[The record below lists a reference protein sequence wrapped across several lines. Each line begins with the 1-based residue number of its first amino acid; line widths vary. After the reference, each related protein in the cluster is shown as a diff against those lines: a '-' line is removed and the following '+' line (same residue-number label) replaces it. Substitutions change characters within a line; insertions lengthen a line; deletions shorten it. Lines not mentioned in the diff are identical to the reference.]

1 MSRPRNT
8 TKMGSLADLPSSDS
22 PSLGLVQATD
32 KEKEKTFR
40 LNGASW
46 RGALCISDYL
56 EREAHLGEQF
66 LTRDGGITYWILV
79 DTTLKADKR
88 PILASCETLR
98 KRAWIAKSGKI
109 EEVVAHGIGSVFC
122 NPKYRGRGY
131 AKRMMA
137 ELGKKLE
144 TWQQP
149 EGKKSMFSV
158 LYSDIGKVSCL
169 LMPTSSLHL
178 KTNVALEILR

>member
-131 AKRMMA
+131 AKALLLHTFREFYERGMPRVTLGVDA
-137 ELGKKLE
+137 ESPTGATHLYERVGMHVEHENVVFEK
-144 TWQQP
+144 
-149 EGKKSMFSV
+149 V
-158 LYSDIGKVSCL
+158 LS
-169 LMPTSSLHL
+169 
-178 KTNVALEILR
+178 